1 MSRLRFPFAAFI
13 AIPFGLVVLLGYF
26 IEIPVLFNLRTLFL
40 RWALIIAAVAIF
52 VGILNLFRVHW
63 RRVTTR
69 QPRGAYSLSLIIAL
83 IATIV
88 FAGILS
94 TPTTGWGLWIFNYIQ
109 LPVESSL
116 MAILAVVLI
125 YAAARLL
132 SRRLNAYTI
141 LFLLTVLI
149 VLAGSVSL
157 PYLETN
163 PLGEVQD
170 WVAGVL
176 ATAGARGILLGVA
189 LGTVATGLR
198 VLMGADRPY
207 GG

>member
-63 RRVTTR
+63 RRVTAR